1 MVSQQSFVSPMTN
14 YGTYQPI
21 QTGST
26 NPYQT
31 SSTQYQP
38 QTTDPSQS
46 GTQQPQSSGP
56 STGDIIGGASKLGG
70 QVIKSFMNPAFDS
83 AGNFVGQST
92 VDGVADAASGAGGA
106 MSTIMG
112 KVVPLAGAALGAYGL
127 IKGGSTASN
136 LLNGAESG
144 ASIGTMIVPG
154 IGTLA
159 GAGIGALVGGIR
171 SLFHGPSQQ
180 ELQGRT
186 ANNQAVGSL
195 AQSATPQEIQEA
207 MQGVKSGSWNNLN
220 DPLSLI
226 VMRDALQQQ
235 YASQN
240 GGQRTPQ
247 TDALAEQQAEAW
259 KKGLWNAET
268 GGTQSVAQAYS
279 PIQSMMAAQQRS
291 QFTPQV
297 APLTYGG

>member
-1 MVSQQSFVSPMTN
+1 MTYQQSFVSPMVN

-21 QTGST
+21 QSGST
-26 NPYQT
+26 NPYQS

-46 GTQQPQSSGP
+46 GTQQPQNSS
-56 STGDIIGGASKLGG
+56 STGDIMGGVSKLGG

-92 VDGVADAASGAGGA
+92 VNGAADAASGAGGA
-106 MSTIMG
+106 MGTIMG
-112 KVVPLAGAALGAYGL
+112 KVVPLAGAALGGYGL
-127 IKGGSTASN
+127 IQGGSTPSN

-144 ASIGTMIVPG
+144 ASIGSMFAPG
-154 IGTLA
+154 IGTLI
-159 GAGIGALVGGIR
+159 GGGIGALVGGIR

-180 ELQGRT
+180 ELQGRS
-186 ANNQAVGSL
+186 ANDQAVGSII
-195 AQSATPQEIQEA
+195 QSATPQQIQEA
-207 MQGVKSGSWNNLN
+207 MQGVKSGAWNNVN

-247 TDALAEQQAEAW
+247 TDAMAEQQAEAL
-259 KKGLWNAET
+259 KSGLWNAET

-291 QFTPQV
+291 NFTPQL
-297 APLTYGG
+297 ASTTYGG